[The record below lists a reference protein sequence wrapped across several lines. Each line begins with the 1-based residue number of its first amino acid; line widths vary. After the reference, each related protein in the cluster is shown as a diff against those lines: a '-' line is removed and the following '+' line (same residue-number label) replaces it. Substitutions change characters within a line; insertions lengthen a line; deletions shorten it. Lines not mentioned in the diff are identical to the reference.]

1 VYSGTSADEKN
12 VQRCTGVTIVVTLEA
27 FVGILFASF
36 CGAILFAKVAR
47 IQSFAQV
54 LFSDPIVIRYGT
66 GVMVEPDDA
75 SDEDGSSSMD
85 TDIVQIPCPV
95 LEFRIVNRLHS
106 TTGGEIID
114 ASINIV
120 ASIDASQACP
130 TIKNLTTRR
139 RRGGKKGKKNGPRQR
154 TSQKIDP
161 LRNATLPES
170 VPYLPGSPK
179 AKFNARK
186 HKTTS
191 TESSPAIALG
201 GLGSDSHRTHQAFE
215 EDPTGHLVPR
225 RIFSKLEIESPDHP
239 FFKRVWMVRH
249 TVDHNS
255 PLLRAHARNMV
266 KENNGWWPKE
276 LNSHEG
282 VRAAIHFDKILVSM
296 SGTSNADANS
306 VYAQKVYD
314 FIDVNVGYRFVNPLY
329 RDLDDG
335 SLRVDT
341 SLIND
346 VSEQAGGGGEPF
358 TSDDRENHHD
368 MIVL

>member
-1 VYSGTSADEKN
+1 MVYSGTSATEKN
-12 VQRCTGVTIVVTLEA
+12 AKKCTGVTIVVTLEA

-54 LFSDPIVIRYGT
+54 MFSDPIVIRYGN
-66 GVMVEPDDA
+66 GVLADHDDV
-75 SDEDGSSSMD
+75 SEEDGSSSMD
-85 TDIVQIPCPV
+85 TDVVQIACPV
-95 LEFRIVNRLHS
+95 MEFRIVNRLHS
-106 TTGGEIID
+106 IPGGEIID
-114 ASINIV
+114 ASVQLV

-130 TIKNLTTRR
+130 TIRNAASRR
-139 RRGGKKGKKNGPRQR
+139 RRGGKKGKKRGVRQR
-154 TSQKIDP
+154 ATQKKMSDR
-161 LRNATLPES
+161 LLNLPEPES
-170 VPYLPGSPK
+170 KPNVHRS
-179 AKFNARK
+179 ASE
-186 HKTTS
+186 S
-191 TESSPAIALG
+191 TGHGL
-201 GLGSDSHRTHQAFE
+201 GLGSLGKTTIPTGKTHQAFD

-249 TVDHNS
+249 TVDQHS

-266 KENNGWWPKE
+266 KDNGGFWPRE

-282 VRAAIHFDKILVSM
+282 VRAAIHFDKVLVSM

-346 VSEQAGGGGEPF
+346 VTEQAGGGGEPF
-358 TSDDRENHHD
+358 TNNDETNHHD
-368 MIVL
+368 MVVL

>member
-1 VYSGTSADEKN
+1 
-12 VQRCTGVTIVVTLEA
+12 VTIVVTLEA

-66 GVMVEPDDA
+66 GVMVEHDPE

-85 TDIVQIPCPV
+85 TDVVQIPCPV

-130 TIKNLTTRR
+130 TIKNQATRR
-139 RRGGKKGKKNGPRQR
+139 RRGGKKGKKGGPRQR
-154 TSQKIDP
+154 NGPKVDP

-170 VPYLPGSPK
+170 KPNVSGTPK
-179 AKFNARK
+179 AKFNGRN
-186 HKTTS
+186 HRSTTK
-191 TESSPAIALG
+191 ESFATTGLG
-201 GLGSDSHRTHQAFE
+201 GVSAASGRTHQAFE

-282 VRAAIHFDKILVSM
+282 VRAAVHFDKILVSM

-358 TSDDRENHHD
+358 TNDDGENQHD
-368 MIVL
+368 MLVL

>member
-1 VYSGTSADEKN
+1 
-12 VQRCTGVTIVVTLEA
+12 VTIVVTLEA

-54 LFSDPIVIRYGT
+54 VFSDPIVIRYGT
-66 GVMVEPDDA
+66 GVMVDNDDG
-75 SDEDGSSSMD
+75 SEEDESSSMD

-95 LEFRIVNRLHS
+95 MEFRIVNRLHS
-106 TTGGEIID
+106 TPGGEIID
-114 ASINIV
+114 ASIQIV

-130 TIKNLTTRR
+130 TIRNAASRR
-139 RRGGKKGKKNGPRQR
+139 RRGGKKGKKRNIRQR
-154 TSQKIDP
+154 ATRQKNEH
-161 LRNATLPES
+161 LLNLPEPES
-170 VPYLPGSPK
+170 KPNNITRSS
-179 AKFNARK
+179 
-186 HKTTS
+186 S
-191 TESSPAIALG
+191 TESLEAIGRGLG
-201 GLGSDSHRTHQAFE
+201 PGLGSTTIPTGKTHQAFE
-215 EDPTGHLVPR
+215 EDPSGHLVPK
-225 RIFSKLEIESPDHP
+225 RIFSKLEVESPDHP

-249 TVDHNS
+249 TVDQHS

-266 KENNGWWPKE
+266 NDNGGFWPRE

-282 VRAAIHFDKILVSM
+282 VRAAIHFDKVLVSM

-329 RDLDDG
+329 RDVDDG

-346 VSEQAGGGGEPF
+346 VMEQSGGGGEPF
-358 TSDDRENHHD
+358 TNDETTHNHD
-368 MIVL
+368 ILIL

>member
-1 VYSGTSADEKN
+1 
-12 VQRCTGVTIVVTLEA
+12 VTIIVTLEA

-54 LFSDPIVIRYGT
+54 VFSDPIVIRYNT
-66 GVMVEPDDA
+66 GVMVDHDDV
-75 SDEDGSSSMD
+75 SDEDGESSMD
-85 TDIVQIPCPV
+85 TDVVQIPCPV
-95 LEFRIVNRLHS
+95 MEFRIVNRLHS
-106 TTGGEIID
+106 TPGGEIID
-114 ASINIV
+114 ASIQIV

-130 TIKNLTTRR
+130 TIRNAATRR
-139 RRGGKKGKKNGPRQR
+139 RRGGKKGKKRGVRQR
-154 TSQKIDP
+154 GSSKKS
-161 LRNATLPES
+161 LLNLPEPES
-170 VPYLPGSPK
+170 KPNMSGMPA
-179 AKFNARK
+179 AKFTGGINRSG
-186 HKTTS
+186 S
-191 TESSPAIALG
+191 TESLEAT
-201 GLGSDSHRTHQAFE
+201 GLGNTVIPTGKTHQAFE

-249 TVDHNS
+249 TVDQHS

-266 KENNGWWPKE
+266 KENNGYWPKE

-282 VRAAIHFDKILVSM
+282 VRGAIHFDKVLVSM

-335 SLRVDT
+335 NLRVDT

-346 VSEQAGGGGEPF
+346 VTEQAGGGGEPF
-358 TSDDRENHHD
+358 TDDDGVTVNHHD
-368 MIVL
+368 MVIL

>member
-1 VYSGTSADEKN
+1 
-12 VQRCTGVTIVVTLEA
+12 VTIIVTLEA

-54 LFSDPIVIRYGT
+54 MFSDPIVIRYGNSL
-66 GVMVEPDDA
+66 MVDHDDV
-75 SDEDGSSSMD
+75 SEEDGSSSMD
-85 TDIVQIPCPV
+85 TDVVQIPCPV
-95 LEFRIVNRLHS
+95 MEFRIVNRLHS
-106 TTGGEIID
+106 TPGGEIID
-114 ASINIV
+114 ASIQIV

-130 TIKNLTTRR
+130 TIRNAATRR
-139 RRGGKKGKKNGPRQR
+139 RRGGKKGKKRGVRQR
-154 TSQKIDP
+154 ATQKKLSDR
-161 LRNATLPES
+161 LLNLAEPES
-170 VPYLPGSPK
+170 KPNIKRS
-179 AKFNARK
+179 A
-186 HKTTS
+186 S
-191 TESSPAIALG
+191 TESLEATGPGHGL
-201 GLGSDSHRTHQAFE
+201 GLGSLGNTTIPTGKTHQAFD

-249 TVDHNS
+249 TVDHHS

-266 KENNGWWPKE
+266 RENGGFWPKE

-282 VRAAIHFDKILVSM
+282 VRAAIHFDKVLVSM

-346 VSEQAGGGGEPF
+346 VTEQAGGGGEPF
-358 TSDDRENHHD
+358 TTDDERNHFD
-368 MIVL
+368 MVVL